1 METFRWLFIFI
12 LVIGLNPVLAQELF
26 DQDDVLPLTISGSIS
41 ALLKDRGEDPQYHDI
56 QLSYTDASQAV
67 RTISLR
73 ARVRGNFRRLKS
85 NCDYPPIMLNFPDK
99 LTEGTLFEGQGK
111 LKLVMPCQ
119 GDKYVIREYL
129 VYKLYNAITAKSFKA
144 RLVQVQFE
152 DPALKAKD
160 QEPFYG
166 ILLEE
171 ENEMANRNGM
181 VVIEDRIIRPE
192 QTYLDD
198 FLNLAVF
205 EFLIGNTDWSVQYR
219 QNVKLMAKD
228 SLSIPSPVPYDFDH
242 AGIVGAPYAKPAPE
256 LLLSSTRERRY
267 RGYCIQAL
275 NQFDPVLSRFNER
288 KSALYE
294 VYQTCPLLD
303 EAYRRTTLKFLDEFY
318 ETINNPKKF
327 KSAIQYPCNPE
338 GTGNVVIKGLKQ

>member
-1 METFRWLFIFI
+1 MNSFRWLFIFF
-12 LVIGLNPVLAQELF
+12 LVIGLNPVLAQDLF
-26 DQDDVLPLTISGSIS
+26 HQDDVLPLKISGSIS
-41 ALLKDRGEDPQYHDI
+41 ALLKDRGDDPQYHEI
-56 QLSYTDASQAV
+56 QLSYSNANQAAI
-67 RTISLR
+67 TIPLR

-85 NCDYPPIMLNFPDK
+85 NCDYPPIMLNFSDQS
-99 LTEGTLFEGQGK
+99 TQGTLFEGQGK

-129 VYKLYNAITAKSFKA
+129 VYKLYNAMTSRSFKA

-152 DPALKAKD
+152 DPALKARD
-160 QEPFYG
+160 LEPFYG

-171 ENEMANRNGM
+171 EHEMANRNEM
-181 VVIEDRIIRPE
+181 VLVEDRIIRPE
-192 QTYLDD
+192 QTSLDD

-205 EFLIGNTDWSVQYR
+205 EYLIGNTDWSVQYR

-228 SLSIPSPVPYDFDH
+228 SLSIPTPVPYDFDH

-267 RGYCIQAL
+267 RGFCIQAL

-294 VYQTCPLLD
+294 VYQTCTLLD
-303 EAYRRTTLKFLDEFY
+303 EAYRKSTLKFLDEFY

-327 KSAIQYPCNPE
+327 KTEIQYPCNPE